1 MRLLTT
7 DEQTK
12 YMQKCQEVVDACAD
26 DIERLLNIQRHT
38 TSVMRFI
45 RSIDHKDPSLT
56 ILNKA
61 YKRSVSEKAHM

>member
-7 DEQTK
+7 NEQTEYLK
-12 YMQKCQEVVDACAD
+12 KCRDVIEACAD
-26 DIERLLNIQRHT
+26 DIDRLVNIQRHAV
-38 TSVMRFI
+38 SVSRFVG
-45 RSIDHKDPSLT
+45 SVDHKDPSLT